1 MVQNLHFYF
10 AIRVQTRY
18 DLFMDKKTEDLKYL
32 RLKAELTQVEAAE
45 LCDISL
51 RSYKSYEN
59 DTRKQNT
66 PLYKYLVDVM
76 EKKALVDEEHGLLT
90 IETIKE
96 KCKSVLNNYDVEF
109 CYLFGSYARKEA
121 NEKSDVDLLVSTT
134 ISGLD
139 YYGMT
144 ERLRLALNKKV
155 DVLGLEQ
162 INNNPELL
170 HDILSEGIKIYE
182 KTEE

>member
-1 MVQNLHFYF
+1 MQ
-10 AIRVQTRY
+10 IGY
-18 DLFMDKKTEDLKYL
+18 DLFMDEKTEDLKYL
-32 RLKAELTQVEAAE
+32 RSKAGLTQTEAAV
-45 LCDISL
+45 LCEISL

-59 DTRKQNT
+59 EPGKKTS

-90 IETIKE
+90 IETITE
-96 KCKSVLNNYDVEF
+96 KCKSVLKNYDVEF

-139 YYGMT
+139 FYGMA
-144 ERLRLALNKKV
+144 ERLRVALNKRV

-170 HDILSEGIKIYE
+170 HDILSEGIKIF
-182 KTEE
+182 